1 MSHIET
7 LTKYVGHFV
16 DALWRNGVE
25 QVVISPGSRSTPLAL
40 MMTEHPQMKQ
50 WVNLDERSA
59 AFFALGLAKESQ
71 KPVALVCTSG
81 TAAANYMPAVV
92 EAFYSR
98 IPLILLT
105 ADRPHELRDVGAPQA
120 INQIQMYGGFVKWF
134 HEMMLPEANPAAL
147 RYVQQQASRAMQQ
160 ALEGNPGPVH
170 LNFPFREPLTPD
182 FTIENI
188 WSSGENAAKPALYG
202 SAQLDAN
209 HVQQLVEILET
220 SKKGLIVVGPQED
233 KEFANA
239 VVHFAEKWQLP
250 ILADPLSQLRS
261 GAHVKDVIIET
272 YDTILKS
279 ESVRSK
285 LQPDFIIRFGAM
297 PVSKPYLFLMK
308 EYTGN
313 KHIVVEKHAG
323 YREPVGMD
331 TQFIYADPTMLCES
345 LASIPATKPET
356 WLPTWQEMNRIAQEV
371 LHDDMESKELTE
383 GIAVQ
388 DMLRETPEDSN
399 VFVGNSMPIRD
410 LDSFFFATDKQIQ
423 PWCNRGTN
431 GIDGVVSTALG
442 VAAGGKRTTLVIGDL
457 SFYHDMNGLMLGRNY
472 GLDLTIIVINNNGGG
487 IFSFLP
493 QAQEAAHFEA
503 LFGTPTNLDFAH
515 TAGLYHLPYTLAD
528 DRTAFSDALQESY
541 NRKGMHIIE
550 VRTERDANVSW
561 HREKWQKAERQ
572 LLDYLD
578 ASHA

>member
-1 MSHIET
+1 MSHIQT

-16 DALWRNGVE
+16 DALWRSGVE

-40 MMTEHPQMKQ
+40 LMTEHPHMKQ

-98 IPLILLT
+98 VPLILLT

-147 RYVQQQASRAMQQ
+147 RYVQQQAARAMQQ
-160 ALEGNPGPVH
+160 ALEGNAGPVH

-182 FTIENI
+182 FTMENI
-188 WSSGENAAKPALYG
+188 WSSGESNGEPSLYG
-202 SAQLDAN
+202 TSQLDE
-209 HVQQLVEILET
+209 QLVSQLAELLA
-220 SKKGLIVVGPQED
+220 SGKKGLLVVGPQED
-233 KEFANA
+233 KALAQA
-239 VVHFAEKWQLP
+239 VVRVAKAWQLP
-250 ILADPLSQLRS
+250 VLADPLSQLRS
-261 GAHVKDVIIET
+261 GEHDKDTIIET
-272 YDTILKS
+272 YDTILKAA
-279 ESVRSK
+279 SVRAQ
-285 LQPDFIIRFGAM
+285 LQPDYIIRFGAM
-297 PVSKPYLFLMK
+297 PVSKPYMFLLK
-308 EYTGN
+308 EN
-313 KHIVVEKHAG
+313 PAVKHIVVENHAG
-323 YREPVGMD
+323 YREPVGMH
-331 TQFIYADPTMLCES
+331 TQFIYCNPASLCEA
-345 LASIPATKPET
+345 LAKQPAEKRDT
-356 WLPTWQEMNRIAQEV
+356 WLPVWQQMNRIACDV
-371 LHDDMESKELTE
+371 LQDDAAQLELTE
-383 GIAVQ
+383 GTTVQ
-388 DMLRETPEDSN
+388 DILQETPADSH

-410 LDSFFFATDKQIQ
+410 LDSFFFATDKHVQ

-442 VAAGGKRTTLVIGDL
+442 VAASGKRTTLVIGDL

-472 GLDLTIIVINNNGGG
+472 GLDLTIVVINNNGGG

-493 QAQEAAHFEA
+493 QAQEAAHFET

-515 TAGLYHLPYTLAD
+515 AANLYQLPYTLAA
-528 DRTAFSDALQESY
+528 DRNAFSRALQESY
-541 NRKGMHIIE
+541 RTKGMHLIE
-550 VRTERDANVSW
+550 VRTEREANVSW
-561 HREKWQKAERQ
+561 HRGKWQQAERQ
-572 LLDYLD
+572 LLTYLEQH
-578 ASHA
+578 HA

>member
-1 MSHIET
+1 MSHIQT

-16 DALWRNGVE
+16 DALWRSGVE

-40 MMTEHPQMKQ
+40 LMTEHPHMKQ

-98 IPLILLT
+98 VPLILLT

-147 RYVQQQASRAMQQ
+147 RYVQQQAARAMQQ
-160 ALEGNPGPVH
+160 ALEGNAGPVH

-182 FTIENI
+182 FTMENI
-188 WSSGENAAKPALYG
+188 WSTGEVTGEPSLYG
-202 SAQLDAN
+202 TSQLDEQ
-209 HVQQLVEILET
+209 VVGQLAELLA
-220 SKKGLIVVGPQED
+220 SGKKGLLVVGPQED
-233 KEFANA
+233 KTLALS
-239 VVHFAEKWQLP
+239 VVQLAKAWQLP
-250 ILADPLSQLRS
+250 VLADPLSQLRS
-261 GAHVKDVIIET
+261 GNHDKDMIIET
-272 YDTILKS
+272 YDTILKAA
-279 ESVRSK
+279 SVREQ
-285 LQPDFIIRFGAM
+285 LQPDYIIRFGAM
-297 PVSKPYLFLMK
+297 PVSKPYLFLLK
-308 EYTGN
+308 ENPAT
-313 KHIVVEKHAG
+313 KHIVIENHAG
-323 YREPVGMD
+323 YREPVGMH
-331 TQFIYADPTMLCES
+331 TQFIYCNPAALCQS
-345 LASIPATKPET
+345 LAKQPAGERDT
-356 WLPTWQEMNRIAQEV
+356 WLPVWQEMNRIACDV
-371 LHDDMESKELTE
+371 LQDDAAQLELTE
-383 GIAVQ
+383 GTTVQ
-388 DMLRETPEDSN
+388 DVLQETPAESH

-410 LDSFFFATDKQIQ
+410 LDSFFFATDKDVQ

-442 VAAGGKRTTLVIGDL
+442 VAASGKRTTLVIGDL

-472 GLDLTIIVINNNGGG
+472 GLDLTIVVINNNGGG

-493 QAQEAAHFEA
+493 QAQEAAHFET

-515 TAGLYHLPYTLAD
+515 AANLYQLPYTLAA
-528 DRTAFSDALQESY
+528 DRNTFSSALQESY
-541 NRKGMHIIE
+541 QTKGMHLIE
-550 VRTERDANVSW
+550 VRTEREANVSW
-561 HREKWQKAERQ
+561 HREKWQQAEQQ
-572 LLDYLD
+572 LLTYLEQH
-578 ASHA
+578 HA

>member
-7 LTKYVGHFV
+7 LSKYVGHFV
-16 DALWRNGVE
+16 DALWRSGVE

-40 MMTEHPQMKQ
+40 LMTEHPHMKH

-59 AFFALGLAKESQ
+59 AFYALGLAKESQ

-134 HEMMLPEANPAAL
+134 HEMMLPEANPSAL
-147 RYVQQQASRAMQQ
+147 RYVQQQAGRAMQQ

-188 WSSGENAAKPALYG
+188 WSSGESAAKPPLYG
-202 SAQLDAN
+202 TTRLHENDIQR
-209 HVQQLVEILET
+209 LVEILET
-220 SKKGLIVVGPQED
+220 GKRGLIVVGPQDDAEL
-233 KEFANA
+233 AHA
-239 VVHFAEKWQLP
+239 VVGLAENWQLP
-250 ILADPLSQLRS
+250 VLADPLSQLRS
-261 GAHVKDVIIET
+261 GAHTKDVIIET

-279 ESVRSK
+279 ASVRAK

-308 EYTGN
+308 EYAGSN
-313 KHIVVEKHAG
+313 HIVVEKHAG
-323 YREPVGMD
+323 YREPVGMN
-331 TQFIYADPTMLCES
+331 TQFVYSDPVKLCEALS
-345 LASIPATKPET
+345 ESSPARMDT
-356 WLPTWQEMNRIAQEV
+356 WLPEWQQMNQIARQV
-371 LHDDMESKELTE
+371 LTADTENMELTE

-388 DMLRETPEDSN
+388 DILRNTPDESN

-410 LDSFFFATDKQIQ
+410 LDSFFFTTDKHIQ

-442 VAAGGKRTTLVIGDL
+442 VAASGKRTTLVIGDL
-457 SFYHDMNGLMLGRNY
+457 SFYHDMNGLMAGRNY
-472 GLDLTIIVINNNGGG
+472 GLDLTIVVINNNGGG

-493 QAQEAAHFEA
+493 QAQEAAHFET
-503 LFGTPTNLDFAH
+503 LFGTPTNLDFTH
-515 TAGLYHLPYTLAD
+515 VAGLYQLPYTLAA
-528 DRTAFSDALQESY
+528 DRSAFAEALQESY
-541 NRKGMHIIE
+541 NKKGMHIIE
-550 VRTERDANVSW
+550 VRTERESNVSW
-561 HREKWQKAERQ
+561 HREKWQEAEKE
-572 LLDYLD
+572 LLHYLEN
-578 ASHA
+578 SHA